1 MAELTS
7 KESRHLST
15 PGSIVPPHIV
25 GESDA
30 IHRLSSILQ
39 TVARRKS
46 TVLIEGESGTGKELA
61 ARLIHANST
70 RRDKPFVAV
79 DCTTLKDTLLESELF
94 GHVKGAF
101 TGADKDTLG
110 FIRAAEG
117 GTLLLDEIGELSP
130 HVQAKLL
137 RTIQER
143 VVIPVGSTK
152 PIPVNIRIIAATH
165 RNIKQL
171 VRKGEFREDLYYRL
185 NVVAVRVPPLR
196 DRGEDVI
203 HLARHFLAEL
213 STLYEEPAKTLSS
226 EAEDALRTYQWPGN
240 VRELTN
246 AIEHAYVLTEEEV
259 LKIEDLPEEL
269 QTAISGIEAPE
280 DGDFPSLVMAE
291 RSLLI
296 RALRQANGKK
306 SHAARLLNVER
317 HRFYRMLARHGLESK
332 VMS

>member
-1 MAELTS
+1 M
-7 KESRHLST
+7 
-15 PGSIVPPHIV
+15 

-30 IHRLSSILQ
+30 IQRLNFILQ

-61 ARLIHANST
+61 ARFIHANST

-196 DRGEDVI
+196 DRGEDII

-269 QTAISGIEAPE
+269 RSAISGIEALE
-280 DGDFPSLVMAE
+280 DGEFPTLIMAE

-296 RALRQANGKK
+296 RALRQANGNK

-317 HRFYRMLARHGLESK
+317 HRFYRMLVRHGLESK